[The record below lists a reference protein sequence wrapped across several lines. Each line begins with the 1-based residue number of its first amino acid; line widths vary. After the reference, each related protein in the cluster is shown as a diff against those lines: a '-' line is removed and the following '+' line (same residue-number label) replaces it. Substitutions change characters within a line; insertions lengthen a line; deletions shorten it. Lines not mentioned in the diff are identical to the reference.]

1 MRQKKNRRTLLWSA
15 IAIAFL
21 IAASITIERPA
32 FGAGEQYTPLSV
44 KTPDGLTIRAQVWG
58 NANGPE
64 ILLIH
69 GFSQS
74 YLSWIKQTG
83 GDFPKAFRIVT
94 YDFRGHGGSDKPLEA
109 KYYQDDKAWA
119 DEVAAVIQA
128 ANLKH
133 PVVVAWS
140 YGGRVIGNYLKYYGD
155 SHLAGI
161 NLVDIR
167 TKAAEPAWD
176 GDVIRKTSAAMISA
190 DIATNIAG
198 TKEFVR
204 GVTAAPLSRE
214 DFELALAYN
223 MVVPIEVRAA
233 LRGGRN
239 AGVDFTEVFKIL
251 RVPVL
256 VTHGAKD
263 NLIKLEAAR
272 YTASIVPGA
281 KLSIYEN
288 VGHAPFL
295 EEPVR
300 FNRELATFVM
310 KATARRS
317 AY

>member
-1 MRQKKNRRTLLWSA
+1 L
-15 IAIAFL
+15 F
-21 IAASITIERPA
+21 
-32 FGAGEQYTPLSV
+32 
-44 KTPDGLTIRAQVWG
+44 
-58 NANGPE
+58 
-64 ILLIH
+64 IH

-74 YLSWIKQTG
+74 YLSWIKQTSG
-83 GDFPKAFRIVT
+83 NFSKTFRIVT

-128 ANLKH
+128 ANLKR

-167 TKAAEPAWD
+167 TKAGEPAWD
-176 GDVIRKTSAAMISA
+176 GDVIRNTSVSMIST

-204 GVTAAPLSRE
+204 GVTAAPLSPQ

-239 AGVDFTEVFKIL
+239 AGVDFTKVFKSL

-256 VTHGAKD
+256 VTHGAED
-263 NLIKLEAAR
+263 NLIKVKAAR

-281 KLSIYEN
+281 KLSIYEK

-295 EEPVR
+295 EEPER
-300 FNRELATFVM
+300 FNRELAAFVM
-310 KATARRS
+310 QATARR
-317 AY
+317 